1 METDPVVAEV
11 RAVRE
16 QLAARLGFRLHDIVK
31 EAQRQDAAG
40 DRKVVWLPPTTP
52 NPRGHRR
59 EVARTSRWI
68 RRRIASSGDAE
79 SVVRR

>member
-16 QLAARLGFRLHDIVK
+16 QLAARLGFRLRDIVK

-40 DRKVVWLPPTTP
+40 DRKVVRLPP
-52 NPRGHRR
+52 RR
-59 EVARTSRWI
+59 P
-68 RRRIASSGDAE
+68 IAAAVGGK
-79 SVVRR
+79 

>member
-1 METDPVVAEV
+1 MESDPVVSEV

-40 DRKVVWLPPTTP
+40 DRKVVRLPP
-52 NPRGHRR
+52 RR
-59 EVARTSRWI
+59 PIPVGAVTH
-68 RRRIASSGDAE
+68 
-79 SVVRR
+79 

>member
-1 METDPVVAEV
+1 METDPVVTEV

-40 DRKVVWLPPTTP
+40 DRKVVRLPPRHP
-52 NPRGHRR
+52 LAADVG
-59 EVARTSRWI
+59 
-68 RRRIASSGDAE
+68 GK
-79 SVVRR
+79 

>member
-31 EAQRQDAAG
+31 EAQQQDAAG
-40 DRKVVWLPPTTP
+40 DRKVVRLPP
-52 NPRGHRR
+52 RR
-59 EVARTSRWI
+59 PIGSTVSAK
-68 RRRIASSGDAE
+68 
-79 SVVRR
+79 

>member
-11 RAVRE
+11 RAVRG

-40 DRKVVWLPPTTP
+40 DRKVVRLPP
-52 NPRGHRR
+52 RR
-59 EVARTSRWI
+59 P
-68 RRRIASSGDAE
+68 IATAVDAK
-79 SVVRR
+79 

>member
-1 METDPVVAEV
+1 MDTDPVVAEV

-40 DRKVVWLPPTTP
+40 DRKVVRLPP
-52 NPRGHRR
+52 RR
-59 EVARTSRWI
+59 PIAAAVARSSQNQRWI
-68 RRRIASSGDAE
+68 RRRLASSGVAE
-79 SVVRR
+79 SVARR